1 MEQNHKDKG
10 LRKAMNASASP
21 RLSTNFTFRTM
32 LKVQEAIRLKEQ
44 KQEKQMFWIIV
55 VASVFL
61 LTGGGVVIAVFCG
74 DEFSE
79 MFSNVFASFAR
90 LDLFAFPYGFFLFA
104 VFILLALDY
113 WMRRAYYKRHGKG

>member
-10 LRKAMNASASP
+10 LREAMKTSASP

-44 KQEKQMFWIIV
+44 KQEKQMFWATV

-61 LTGGGVVIAVFCG
+61 LAGGGVVIAVFWG
-74 DEFSE
+74 DEFLE
-79 MFSNVFASFAR
+79 MFSNVFASFTR
-90 LDLFAFPYGFFLFA
+90 LDLLAFPYVFFLFA
-104 VFILLALDY
+104 VFILLSLDY
-113 WMRRAYYKRHGKG
+113 WMRRAYYKRHGKR